1 MKRAGRVKA
10 PERGLKRFLFSYI
23 NVELY
28 RGRGEGEAGE
38 EGRRGE
44 AGEGVIMFCGL
55 KFASLLCGCVN
66 CIKAAYYDHGGWM
79 AQMEVIHSW
88 WRAQP

>member
-1 MKRAGRVKA
+1 MPLNPRQEVKRAGRVKA

-38 EGRRGE
+38 EGRRGRQE
-44 AGEGVIMFCGL
+44 RG
-55 KFASLLCGCVN
+55 
-66 CIKAAYYDHGGWM
+66 
-79 AQMEVIHSW
+79 
-88 WRAQP
+88 